1 MAPGRE
7 TIDPID
13 GIDETHRMTTCRATV
28 RRVVA
33 R

>member
-13 GIDETHRMTTCRATV
+13 RIDETDRMTTRRATV